1 MQGSA
6 TTCPTVAVDAIDM
19 GRAADQRTVPAVLA
33 RAADLLGERRWV
45 HRSTCRSSDPR
56 LTALQAITL
65 AVDEL
70 LGTAPRAVDA
80 HTAALDA
87 VCLHVFA
94 RRHGTKRGGGGRSVS
109 VSSWEREPGQTTAAV
124 VATLRHV
131 AQSHREPGSV
141 STFAGFRPDGASGV
155 PAHQGTGS

>member
-1 MQGSA
+1 VQGSA
-6 TTCPTVAVDAIDM
+6 TACPTIAFDAIDM

-33 RAADLLGERRWV
+33 RAADLLWERRWV
-45 HRSTCRSSDPR
+45 HRRTYRSSDAR
-56 LTALQAITL
+56 LTSLQAITL

-70 LGTAPRAVDA
+70 FGTGPGSVDA

-141 STFAGFRPDGASGV
+141 STSAGDGPDGASGA
-155 PAHQGTGS
+155 PEHQGTGS